1 MNGERKRGE
10 TAKEIAILVPFKVGY
25 KSYRKKKRDINT
37 PRKIVAHFEAQEK
50 IKSSFRK
57 IK

>member
-1 MNGERKRGE
+1 MERERGGK
-10 TAKEIAILVPFKVGY
+10 TAKEIAILVLIKVGY
-25 KSYRKKKRDINT
+25 KSYRKKRGINT